1 MEGKLFIFSAP
12 SGAGKTTIVKYLLDQ
27 IPELQFS
34 VSATTRPARIEE
46 TDKKDYYFLSNEEFL
61 HRVAKKQ
68 FVEFEEVYKGTFY
81 GTLRAEI
88 GRIWAE
94 GKHIIFDL
102 DVQGGMHLKKKFGA
116 QALSVFVKPPSMEV
130 LIKRLTGR
138 ATESAE
144 KIAERIEKAE
154 IELSYQDK
162 FDVILLNDDLE
173 VSCARALHL
182 VTDFIKSE

>member
-1 MEGKLFIFSAP
+1 M
-12 SGAGKTTIVKYLLDQ
+12 D
-27 IPELQFS
+27 
-34 VSATTRPARIEE
+34 
-46 TDKKDYYFLSNEEFL
+46 
-61 HRVAKKQ
+61 
-68 FVEFEEVYKGTFY
+68 
-81 GTLRAEI
+81 
-88 GRIWAE
+88 
-94 GKHIIFDL
+94 
-102 DVQGGMHLKKKFGA
+102 
-116 QALSVFVKPPSMEV
+116 V

-144 KIAERIEKAE
+144 KIAERIEKAG